1 MRKTTNKAFT
11 LVELIVVIT
20 ILAILGTI
28 GFMSIKGYT
37 SEANNAK
44 ISSDL
49 TTIQRG
55 LETKVAEGGSL
66 MAFVTGWSTNDVSTI
81 SLAGTTTNSGP
92 TYQVGNPN
100 YNALG
105 VKQSEFVDPNENEYR
120 IAATTTGGGRIELSA
135 VIMLEWVRTSIVKG
149 SYNPRDTTAYTVSL
163 VNGMIVVLDGAG
175 TNAFKKG
182 DTITLT
188 SGNYVVSSVKRD
200 GITLKLATIPATTDE
215 GWTASLTLAETAGM
229 IADRSSDAVGDVV
242 TNGSE
247 TNFAY

>member
-66 MAFVTGWSTNDVSTI
+66 MAFVTG
-81 SLAGTTTNSGP
+81 
-92 TYQVGNPN
+92 
-100 YNALG
+100 
-105 VKQSEFVDPNENEYR
+105 
-120 IAATTTGGGRIELSA
+120 
-135 VIMLEWVRTSIVKG
+135 
-149 SYNPRDTTAYTVSL
+149 
-163 VNGMIVVLDGAG
+163 
-175 TNAFKKG
+175 
-182 DTITLT
+182 
-188 SGNYVVSSVKRD
+188 
-200 GITLKLATIPATTDE
+200 
-215 GWTASLTLAETAGM
+215 
-229 IADRSSDAVGDVV
+229 
-242 TNGSE
+242 
-247 TNFAY
+247 